1 MIKNLVKILLF
12 IFCVNFTIAQDLEQ
26 CVGDQSYEVSQN
38 APYQVGDV
46 IEFTYTLESFEQIY
60 DNWIIAFQ
68 INVGDGWT
76 NLTPISAPDNPNPNN
91 NYGQGYW
98 EWDDQNTFPSYDF
111 GPGFRFINEGAVYET
126 DFGYYQENGNW
137 YFGWHQDLVAGN
149 PYWGSSS
156 EGPFTFT
163 FQATVGP
170 TCTSDELNMS
180 VQAIGDCLTGDWVSP
195 NCCEDPIFEVFDG
208 SVSIVENQNDTVYL
222 SSCES
227 IEWNGQNY
235 NQSGI
240 YTYSGISVDG
250 CDSVVTLDLTILNSD
265 TGIDQQ
271 SHCDSYIWIDGNEYT
286 SSNNTATVTLTNEVG
301 CDSVVTLD
309 LTIFNSNTV
318 IDQQTHCDEYTWIDG
333 VTYYENNNTATYTLT
348 NQNGCDSLVTL
359 DLTLYQTPLNDT
371 IFIETCTSIN
381 LYNQLLTNNITGI
394 WDGPSILGLANN
406 YLSPFNPY
414 FNPFGTYSYIYIDE
428 DNGCDNIF
436 PINVSEV
443 STIADTLFLE
453 TCNDINLYS
462 QLSIDDATGIWD
474 GPSNL
479 SGGFLGSFSYD
490 LNLFDTYFY
499 SIEDNGCLEPNI
511 FPVSISQIISTLDT
525 FLIET
530 CEQVNFWSTLIT
542 NNVTNNTGSWTGPSE
557 LGGFLSFLGTFN
569 PNNHEYGIYDYT
581 IVDQDGCSDI
591 FSVIVSESNVNAG
604 PDTTIYLC
612 VDDNS
617 INLFNYLDNNI
628 DLNGSWSP
636 SSSIES
642 VLPTF
647 NPLVDNPGT
656 YIYTIGENNCSDSVN
671 IDINI
676 IDINLSPII
685 NLN

>member
-1 MIKNLVKILLF
+1 
-12 IFCVNFTIAQDLEQ
+12 
-26 CVGDQSYEVSQN
+26 
-38 APYQVGDV
+38 
-46 IEFTYTLESFEQIY
+46 
-60 DNWIIAFQ
+60 
-68 INVGDGWT
+68 
-76 NLTPISAPDNPNPNN
+76 
-91 NYGQGYW
+91 
-98 EWDDQNTFPSYDF
+98 
-111 GPGFRFINEGAVYET
+111 
-126 DFGYYQENGNW
+126 
-137 YFGWHQDLVAGN
+137 
-149 PYWGSSS
+149 
-156 EGPFTFT
+156 
-163 FQATVGP
+163 
-170 TCTSDELNMS
+170 
-180 VQAIGDCLTGDWVSP
+180 
-195 NCCEDPIFEVFDG
+195 
-208 SVSIVENQNDTVYL
+208 
-222 SSCES
+222 
-227 IEWNGQNY
+227 
-235 NQSGI
+235 
-240 YTYSGISVDG
+240 
-250 CDSVVTLDLTILNSD
+250 
-265 TGIDQQ
+265 
-271 SHCDSYIWIDGNEYT
+271 
-286 SSNNTATVTLTNEVG
+286 NEVG

-656 YIYTIGENNCSDSVN
+656 YIYTIGENNCSDSV
-671 IDINI
+671 
-676 IDINLSPII
+676 
-685 NLN
+685 